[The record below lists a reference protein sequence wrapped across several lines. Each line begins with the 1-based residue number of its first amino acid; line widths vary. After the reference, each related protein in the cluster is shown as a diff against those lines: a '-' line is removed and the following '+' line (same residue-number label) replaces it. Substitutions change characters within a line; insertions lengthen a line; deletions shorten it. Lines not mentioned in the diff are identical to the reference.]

1 MDEKTFYENDNIKV
15 PSVRF
20 VVNNQ
25 ACTLSCVSSVGVS
38 EVDTASSYT
47 VSALIAAGGFVWVL
61 FLKIFKGDLTMQG
74 SSFITNKHN

>member
-25 ACTLSCVSSVGVS
+25 ACTLSSVSSVGVS
-38 EVDTASSYT
+38 EVNTASSYI
-47 VSALIAAGGFVWVL
+47 VQALIAAGGFFRVL
-61 FLKIFKGDLTMQG
+61 FLIILKAA
-74 SSFITNKHN
+74 

>member
-1 MDEKTFYENDNIKV
+1 MDEKTFYESDNIKV

-25 ACTLSCVSSVGVS
+25 ACTLSFVSSVGVS

-47 VSALIAAGGFVWVL
+47 VPALIAAGGFFRVL
-61 FLKIFKGDLTMQG
+61 FLMIFKGGLTMQG
-74 SSFITNKHN
+74 SSFLTNKHN